1 MMNKIR
7 ISKSV
12 ELSASTVA
20 LLAIALV
27 VTVSGA
33 SAKEHKLK
41 GTGAGSQVVAH
52 ISFSG
57 LSDVDMTMQKKVNDK
72 YYLYV
77 QHSKDQGISIID
89 VTNPAQPKAAGV
101 IPWPDPAVSSRMNP
115 AGDLAIISES
125 EVLPIRSIRSND
137 DLVLLDLSNPT
148 APQVVQKF
156 SGVVK
161 WLQDERNFIYV
172 LNGEGLW
179 VVSKPADRQSEESEP
194 ANNYGG

>member
-1 MMNKIR
+1 MNKIR
-7 ISKSV
+7 TSKCV

-20 LLAIALV
+20 LLAIVLV

-33 SAKEHKLK
+33 SAKSHKLK

-72 YYLYV
+72 YNLYV
-77 QHSKDQGISIID
+77 QHSKDQGISIVD
-89 VTNPAQPKAAGV
+89 VSNPAQPKAVGV
-101 IPWPDPAVSSRMNP
+101 IPWPDPAVSSRMNLT
-115 AGDLAIISES
+115 GDLAIIAENA
-125 EVLPIRSIRSND
+125 VLPMHSSTSDD
-137 DLVLLDLSNPT
+137 DLVLLDLSNPA
-148 APQVVQKF
+148 APEVVQKF

-172 LNGEGLW
+172 LNREGLW
-179 VVSKPADRQSEESEP
+179 VVSKPVDRQPEQSEP
-194 ANNYGG
+194 SNNYGG